1 MAAKEHDADIIL
13 ADVGPT
19 LGAINRSALIA
30 SDYVVIPLAA
40 DLFSLQG
47 LRNLGPTLQ
56 RWRTEWKDRHD
67 RWMNPEFNLPDGA
80 MQPIG
85 YVLMQHSERDSRP
98 VQAYRKWADRIPQ
111 TYEQSVLGA
120 KSRMSATHMDHCLA
134 KLKHYRS
141 LAPMAQEKRKP
152 IFKLTSADG
161 AIGAHLYAAREA
173 GDDFK
178 ELATKIL
185 ERIQLKELAD
195 SEPNLQSCVE

>member
-1 MAAKEHDADIIL
+1 
-13 ADVGPT
+13 
-19 LGAINRSALIA
+19 
-30 SDYVVIPLAA
+30 
-40 DLFSLQG
+40 
-47 LRNLGPTLQ
+47 
-56 RWRTEWKDRHD
+56 
-67 RWMNPEFNLPDGA
+67 
-80 MQPIG
+80 
-85 YVLMQHSERDSRP
+85 
-98 VQAYRKWADRIPQ
+98 
-111 TYEQSVLGA
+111 
-120 KSRMSATHMDHCLA
+120 MDHCLA